1 MDKKEALEKYLGVEV
16 KQSDYDENTFE
27 TEDGEEYL
35 VLDGDE
41 ADKATYD
48 DIESFIYDEGIEGFT
63 QGFQDWIYS
72 NAVDEDFLY
81 QVVDEDIDRLVGE
94 MLDDSE
100 ALLER
105 AKELEVLPE
114 DATEEDLYDGIDEDI
129 KTAWMDEIAKDSTYE
144 DYIVDNFGSEEL
156 SYLVKE
162 NDAYDLDKIVEECIS
177 WDGRG
182 HFLAKYDG
190 TEHELE
196 GDEPGYIEYYAYRTN

>member
-1 MDKKEALEKYLGVEV
+1 MNKKEALEKYLGVEV
-16 KQSDYDENTFE
+16 KQSENDENTFE

-35 VLDGDE
+35 VLDEDE

-48 DIESFIYDEGIEGFT
+48 DIDSFIYEAGIEGFT

-81 QVVDEDIDRLVGE
+81 QVVEEDIDNFVGD
-94 MLDDSE
+94 MLDDAE
-100 ALLER
+100 ALLEK

-129 KTAWMDEIAKDSTYE
+129 KTAWLDKIAEDSTYAEYIE
-144 DYIVDNFGSEEL
+144 DYYGRDEL

-162 NDAYDLDKIVEECIS
+162 HDAYDLDKIVEECIS

-182 HFLAKYDG
+182 HFLARYDG
-190 TEHELE
+190 TEH
-196 GDEPGYIEYYAYRTN
+196 